1 MKKSISKKLFFI
13 TALFLMLFLG
23 FTMYFQ
29 TMFFEKFYR
38 ERKESRL
45 ESNVKKFNALYSEGF
60 ISNRN
65 LANVIRQFQEDNNAK
80 VVILNA
86 YGQIKYVPDLQSQ
99 SDSSKISTINKILE
113 EWLLSRGTLNEIL
126 STKDTVTTTFYNSD
140 FDMNNI
146 VCVSPVVISD
156 TNTTAELILAV
167 SSLQPIEEA
176 ASIIKEFYIYIFV
189 GAFVLILM
197 LSFIYSNMVSKPLIV
212 LNNAASKIADMDFS
226 SKCDVMSEDEI
237 GNLAMTLNFL
247 SDRLDTALRDLR
259 LSNIKLQEDIEKERH
274 LEKMRKEFIAGVSHE
289 LKTPIALISGYAEGI
304 KDNVVE
310 GEDRDYYL
318 EVIMDEAQK
327 MGNLVS
333 DMLDLSQLESGNFK
347 LILRVF
353 SISELIRLVLKK
365 HSGFMIEK
373 SINIEL
379 DAYDDIE
386 VLADRLRIEQVLT
399 NFLTN
404 AIRHTP
410 DQGIINI
417 SVKDKDDE
425 FVYIQIENSGEKIEP
440 KDLKNIWDK
449 FYKIDKSR
457 SRVVGGT
464 GLGLSIVKNILL
476 LHGSTFGVKN
486 TNMGVAFHFTLKKGK
501 VEDL

>member
-1 MKKSISKKLFFI
+1 MKKSISKKLFLI

-29 TMFFEKFYR
+29 TMFFEKFYSD
-38 ERKESRL
+38 RKETRL
-45 ESNVKKFNALYSEGF
+45 EKNVQKFNALYSEGF
-60 ISNRN
+60 ISNKN
-65 LANVIRQFQEDNNAK
+65 LGKVIWQFEEDNNAK

-86 YGQIKYVPDLQSQ
+86 YGQIKYLPNLQSQ

-113 EWLLSRGTLNEIL
+113 EWLLSRGTLNKIL

-140 FDMNNI
+140 FDINNI
-146 VCVSPVVISD
+146 VCVSPVVVN
-156 TNTTAELILAV
+156 NTTSELILAV

-176 ASIIKEFYIYIFV
+176 ASIIKEFYIYIFI

-197 LSFIYSNMVSKPLIV
+197 LAFIYSNMVSKPLIV
-212 LNNAASKIADMDFS
+212 LNKAASKIAEMDFT
-226 SKCDVMSEDEI
+226 SKCDVVSNDEI

-247 SDRLDTALRDLR
+247 SDRLDVALRELK
-259 LSNIKLQEDIEKERH
+259 LSNIKLQQDIEKERY
-274 LEKMRKEFIAGVSHE
+274 LDRMRKEFIAGVSHE

-318 EVIMDEAQK
+318 EVIMDEAHK
-327 MGNLVS
+327 MSNLVS

-347 LILRVF
+347 LSLQAF
-353 SISELIRLVLKK
+353 SITDLIRLVLKK
-365 HSGFMIEK
+365 HSTFMNEK

-379 DAYDDIE
+379 NILMDSP
-386 VLADRLRIEQVLT
+386 VLADRSRIEQVLT

-404 AIRHTP
+404 AIRYTP
-410 DQGIINI
+410 NQGIIKI
-417 SVKDKDDE
+417 LVKDESEDLI
-425 FVYIQIENSGEKIEP
+425 YIQIENSGERIEP
-440 KDLKNIWDK
+440 SDLKSIWDK

-457 SRVVGGT
+457 MRDSGGT

-486 TNMGVAFHFTLKKGK
+486 TNTGVAFHFTLKKAK
-501 VEDL
+501 EEDL